1 MVSATTLSQIRAQR
15 TASFT
20 TTCRLDR
27 AADTSDSSSGYT
39 QSWPAG
45 STVACNLTTPSS
57 LPAKAGGLIEI
68 LGTERGFIVALP
80 YGTAITSAD
89 RIVSGGKTYEVIGV
103 DKAGTF
109 GVQVTAAVIEL
120 SE

>member
-1 MVSATTLSQIRAQR
+1 MVSPATLTQIRAQR
-15 TASFT
+15 SASLMA
-20 TTCRLDR
+20 TCRIDR
-27 AADTSDSSSGYT
+27 ATDTSDSSAGYT
-39 QSWPAG
+39 QSWPNG

-57 LPAKAGGLIEI
+57 LPAKSAGLIQI
-68 LGTERGFIVALP
+68 LPEERGYIVALP
-80 YGTAITSAD
+80 YGTVITPAD
-89 RIVSGGKTYEVIGV
+89 RIVSGGRTYEVIGV

>member
-1 MVSATTLSQIRAQR
+1 MVSAATLTQIRAQR
-15 TASFT
+15 LASFT
-20 TTCRLDR
+20 TTCRIDR
-27 AADTSDSSSGYT
+27 ATDTTDNSSGYT
-39 QSWPAG
+39 QSWPSG

-57 LPAKAGGLIEI
+57 LPAKSGGLIEV
-68 LGTERGFIVALP
+68 LGTERGFVVALP
-80 YGTAITSAD
+80 YGTVVTSAD

>member
-1 MVSATTLSQIRAQR
+1 MVSAATLTQIRDQR
-15 TASFT
+15 EASLT
-20 TTCRLDR
+20 DSCRIDR
-27 AADTSDSSSGYT
+27 ATDTTDSSSGYT

-57 LPAKAGGLIEI
+57 SPARAGGLIEI

-80 YGTAITSAD
+80 YGTVITSAD